1 MMEERNATKKIIGEV
16 LAEIIED
23 VKNGRVNKVN
33 IGLMAYG
40 SELGSEELLKGAA
53 LAMQNDPS
61 VNVVPIGP
69 KVEGFEQME
78 WIETPACESDI
89 SKAMEDA
96 LDKGIISGAVALHY
110 PFPLGVTTIGK
121 VLTPARSR
129 PCFIASS
136 TGTSSS
142 NRMEAMVRNAIYG
155 IAAAKADGIAAPTV
169 GILNLDGSQ
178 TVLRAL
184 QKLSEGGYPITFGSS
199 MRKDGGAIL
208 RGNDLLAGS
217 VDVCVTDTLTGNVLM
232 KLFSAWNTG
241 GNYEALG
248 WGYGPSAGENWNKV
262 VSIIS
267 RASGAP
273 VVAGAITLN
282 ARCAKNGLPA
292 AVAEE
297 LKLAKKAGDL
307 RLQGEILIGLGWLTI
322 ETGDFAETQ
331 INANK
336 VLELV
341 KIKPDVLR
349 YSQALFLLA
358 KIAMIQNT
366 LTSEYKAL
374 ENILL
379 IARYQDADPYA
390 AQFLIILAEICLAIG
405 QPEQAEV
412 FAQEAKEIAESC
424 RSKRVLCT
432 SLRFL
437 GQARLK
443 QGDHQNGLLW
453 IDKSVSLADQIQ
465 VPFEK
470 GLSLRARAACQN
482 DLEKSIQDAQQALQL
497 FEKIGSEYEALQTRN
512 FLTKLNLKNTGD
524 QTIA

>member
-1 MMEERNATKKIIGEV
+1 MEERNATKKIIGEV

-23 VKNGRVNKVN
+23 VKSGCVKKIS

-121 VLTPARSR
+121 VLTPARAK

-142 NRMEAMVRNAIYG
+142 NRVEAMVRNAIYG
-155 IAAAKADGIAAPTV
+155 IAAARADGIVSPNV
-169 GILNLDGSQ
+169 GILNLDGAQ

-199 MRKDGGAIL
+199 MRKEGGAIL

-232 KLFSAWNTG
+232 KLFAAWNTG

-273 VVAGAITLN
+273 VVAGAIMLN

-297 LKLAKKAGDL
+297 LKLAKKAGLDEVIAS
-307 RLQGEILIGLGWLTI
+307 LQPKQASSEEDVTSPPSEPTDEEIHGI
-322 ETGDFAETQ
+322 D
-331 INANK
+331 
-336 VLELV
+336 VLEIEDAV
-341 KIKPDVLR
+341 K
-349 YSQALFLLA
+349 
-358 KIAMIQNT
+358 T
-366 LTSEYKAL
+366 LWKAG
-374 ENILL
+374 I
-379 IARYQDADPYA
+379 Y
-390 AQFLIILAEICLAIG
+390 
-405 QPEQAEV
+405 
-412 FAQEAKEIAESC
+412 AESSMGC
-424 RSKRVLCT
+424 TGPVIKMAGARIEKAKAVL
-432 SLRFL
+432 
-437 GQARLK
+437 K
-443 QGDHQNGLLW
+443 ENGY
-453 IDKSVSLADQIQ
+453 I
-465 VPFEK
+465 
-470 GLSLRARAACQN
+470 
-482 DLEKSIQDAQQALQL
+482 
-497 FEKIGSEYEALQTRN
+497 
-512 FLTKLNLKNTGD
+512 
-524 QTIA
+524 

>member
-1 MMEERNATKKIIGEV
+1 MEERNATKKIIGEV

-23 VKNGRVNKVN
+23 VKSGCVKKIS

-121 VLTPARSR
+121 VLTPARAK

-142 NRMEAMVRNAIYG
+142 NRVEAMVRNAIYG
-155 IAAAKADGIAAPTV
+155 IAAARADGIVSPNV
-169 GILNLDGSQ
+169 GILNLDGAQ

-199 MRKDGGAIL
+199 MRKEGGAIL

-232 KLFSAWNTG
+232 KLFAAWNTG

-297 LKLAKKAGDL
+297 LKLAKKAGL
-307 RLQGEILIGLGWLTI
+307 EEILASLQPKQASSEEDVTAPPSEPTDEEIHGI
-322 ETGDFAETQ
+322 D
-331 INANK
+331 
-336 VLELV
+336 VLEIEEAV
-341 KIKPDVLR
+341 
-349 YSQALFLLA
+349 
-358 KIAMIQNT
+358 
-366 LTSEYKAL
+366 KAL
-374 ENILL
+374 WKTGI
-379 IARYQDADPYA
+379 Y
-390 AQFLIILAEICLAIG
+390 
-405 QPEQAEV
+405 
-412 FAQEAKEIAESC
+412 AESSMGC
-424 RSKRVLCT
+424 TGPVIKMAAARIEKAKAVL
-432 SLRFL
+432 
-437 GQARLK
+437 K
-443 QGDHQNGLLW
+443 ENGY
-453 IDKSVSLADQIQ
+453 I
-465 VPFEK
+465 
-470 GLSLRARAACQN
+470 
-482 DLEKSIQDAQQALQL
+482 
-497 FEKIGSEYEALQTRN
+497 
-512 FLTKLNLKNTGD
+512 
-524 QTIA
+524 

>member
-1 MMEERNATKKIIGEV
+1 MEDRNSTKKIIGEV

-23 VKNGRVNKVN
+23 VKNGCVKKVS

-53 LAMQNDPS
+53 LAMHNDPS

-121 VLTPARSR
+121 VLTPARAK

-142 NRMEAMVRNAIYG
+142 NRVEAMVRNAIYG
-155 IAAAKADGIAAPTV
+155 IAAAKADGIASPTV
-169 GILNLDGSQ
+169 GILNLDGAQ

-199 MRKDGGAIL
+199 MRKEGGAIL

-232 KLFSAWNTG
+232 KLFAAWNTG

-297 LKLAKKAGDL
+297 LKLAKKAGLDEVIAS
-307 RLQGEILIGLGWLTI
+307 LQPKQASSEEDVTSPPSEPTDEEIHGI
-322 ETGDFAETQ
+322 D
-331 INANK
+331 
-336 VLELV
+336 VLEIEDAV
-341 KIKPDVLR
+341 KILW
-349 YSQALFLLA
+349 
-358 KIAMIQNT
+358 
-366 LTSEYKAL
+366 KAG
-374 ENILL
+374 I
-379 IARYQDADPYA
+379 Y
-390 AQFLIILAEICLAIG
+390 
-405 QPEQAEV
+405 
-412 FAQEAKEIAESC
+412 AESSMGC
-424 RSKRVLCT
+424 TGPVIKMAGARIEKAKAVL
-432 SLRFL
+432 
-437 GQARLK
+437 K
-443 QGDHQNGLLW
+443 ENGY
-453 IDKSVSLADQIQ
+453 I
-465 VPFEK
+465 
-470 GLSLRARAACQN
+470 
-482 DLEKSIQDAQQALQL
+482 
-497 FEKIGSEYEALQTRN
+497 
-512 FLTKLNLKNTGD
+512 
-524 QTIA
+524 

>member
-1 MMEERNATKKIIGEV
+1 MEERSAAKKIIGEV

-23 VKNGRVNKVN
+23 VKNGCVKKVS

-53 LAMQNDPS
+53 LAMHNDPS

-69 KVEGFEQME
+69 KAEGFEQME

-121 VLTPARSR
+121 VLTPARAK

-142 NRMEAMVRNAIYG
+142 NRVEAMVRNAIYG
-155 IAAAKADGIAAPTV
+155 IAAARADGIVSPNV
-169 GILNLDGSQ
+169 GILNLDGAQ

-199 MRKDGGAIL
+199 MRKEGGAIL

-232 KLFSAWNTG
+232 KLFAAWNTG

-297 LKLAKKAGDL
+297 LKLAKKAGLDEVIAS
-307 RLQGEILIGLGWLTI
+307 LQPKQASSEEDVTSPPSEPTDEEIHGI
-322 ETGDFAETQ
+322 D
-331 INANK
+331 
-336 VLELV
+336 VLEIEDAV
-341 KIKPDVLR
+341 KILW
-349 YSQALFLLA
+349 
-358 KIAMIQNT
+358 
-366 LTSEYKAL
+366 KAG
-374 ENILL
+374 I
-379 IARYQDADPYA
+379 Y
-390 AQFLIILAEICLAIG
+390 
-405 QPEQAEV
+405 
-412 FAQEAKEIAESC
+412 AESSMGC
-424 RSKRVLCT
+424 TGPVIKMAGARIEKAKAVL
-432 SLRFL
+432 
-437 GQARLK
+437 K
-443 QGDHQNGLLW
+443 ENGY
-453 IDKSVSLADQIQ
+453 I
-465 VPFEK
+465 
-470 GLSLRARAACQN
+470 
-482 DLEKSIQDAQQALQL
+482 
-497 FEKIGSEYEALQTRN
+497 
-512 FLTKLNLKNTGD
+512 
-524 QTIA
+524 

>member
-1 MMEERNATKKIIGEV
+1 MEERNATKKIIGEV

-23 VKNGRVNKVN
+23 VKSGCVKKIS

-121 VLTPARSR
+121 VLTPARAK

-142 NRMEAMVRNAIYG
+142 NRVEAMVRNAIYG
-155 IAAAKADGIAAPTV
+155 IAAARADGIVSPNV
-169 GILNLDGSQ
+169 GILNLDGAQ

-199 MRKDGGAIL
+199 MRKEGGAIL

-232 KLFSAWNTG
+232 KLFAAWNTG

-297 LKLAKKAGDL
+297 LKLAKKAGLDEVIAS
-307 RLQGEILIGLGWLTI
+307 LQPKQASSEEDVTSPPSEPTDEEIHGV
-322 ETGDFAETQ
+322 D
-331 INANK
+331 
-336 VLELV
+336 VLEIEDAV
-341 KIKPDVLR
+341 K
-349 YSQALFLLA
+349 
-358 KIAMIQNT
+358 T
-366 LTSEYKAL
+366 LWKAG
-374 ENILL
+374 I
-379 IARYQDADPYA
+379 Y
-390 AQFLIILAEICLAIG
+390 
-405 QPEQAEV
+405 
-412 FAQEAKEIAESC
+412 AESSMGC
-424 RSKRVLCT
+424 TGPVIKMAGARIEKAKAVL
-432 SLRFL
+432 
-437 GQARLK
+437 K
-443 QGDHQNGLLW
+443 ENGY
-453 IDKSVSLADQIQ
+453 I
-465 VPFEK
+465 
-470 GLSLRARAACQN
+470 
-482 DLEKSIQDAQQALQL
+482 
-497 FEKIGSEYEALQTRN
+497 
-512 FLTKLNLKNTGD
+512 
-524 QTIA
+524 

>member
-1 MMEERNATKKIIGEV
+1 MEERNATKKIIGEV

-23 VKNGRVNKVN
+23 VKSGCVKKIS

-121 VLTPARSR
+121 VLTPARAK

-142 NRMEAMVRNAIYG
+142 NRVEAMVRNAIYG
-155 IAAAKADGIAAPTV
+155 IAAARADGIVSPNV
-169 GILNLDGSQ
+169 GILNLDGAQ

-199 MRKDGGAIL
+199 MRKEGGAIL

-232 KLFSAWNTG
+232 KLFAAWNTG

-297 LKLAKKAGDL
+297 LKLAKKAGLDEVIAS
-307 RLQGEILIGLGWLTI
+307 LQPKQASSEEDVTSPPSEPTDEEIHGI
-322 ETGDFAETQ
+322 D
-331 INANK
+331 
-336 VLELV
+336 VLEIEDAV
-341 KIKPDVLR
+341 KILW
-349 YSQALFLLA
+349 
-358 KIAMIQNT
+358 
-366 LTSEYKAL
+366 KAG
-374 ENILL
+374 I
-379 IARYQDADPYA
+379 Y
-390 AQFLIILAEICLAIG
+390 
-405 QPEQAEV
+405 
-412 FAQEAKEIAESC
+412 AESSMGC
-424 RSKRVLCT
+424 TGPVIKMAGARIEKAKAVL
-432 SLRFL
+432 
-437 GQARLK
+437 K
-443 QGDHQNGLLW
+443 ENGY
-453 IDKSVSLADQIQ
+453 I
-465 VPFEK
+465 
-470 GLSLRARAACQN
+470 
-482 DLEKSIQDAQQALQL
+482 
-497 FEKIGSEYEALQTRN
+497 
-512 FLTKLNLKNTGD
+512 
-524 QTIA
+524 

>member
-1 MMEERNATKKIIGEV
+1 MEERSAAKKIIGEV

-23 VKNGRVNKVN
+23 VKSGCVKKIS

-121 VLTPARSR
+121 VLTPARAK

-142 NRMEAMVRNAIYG
+142 NRVEAMVRNAIYG
-155 IAAAKADGIAAPTV
+155 IAAARADGIVSPNV
-169 GILNLDGSQ
+169 GILNLDGAQ

-199 MRKDGGAIL
+199 MRKEGGAIL

-232 KLFSAWNTG
+232 KLFAAWNTG

-273 VVAGAITLN
+273 VVAGAIMLN

-297 LKLAKKAGDL
+297 LKLAKKAGLDEVIAS
-307 RLQGEILIGLGWLTI
+307 LQPKQASSEEDVTSPPSEPTDEEIHGI
-322 ETGDFAETQ
+322 D
-331 INANK
+331 
-336 VLELV
+336 VLEIEDAV
-341 KIKPDVLR
+341 KILW
-349 YSQALFLLA
+349 
-358 KIAMIQNT
+358 
-366 LTSEYKAL
+366 KAG
-374 ENILL
+374 I
-379 IARYQDADPYA
+379 Y
-390 AQFLIILAEICLAIG
+390 
-405 QPEQAEV
+405 
-412 FAQEAKEIAESC
+412 AESSMGC
-424 RSKRVLCT
+424 TGPVIKMAGARIEKAKAVL
-432 SLRFL
+432 
-437 GQARLK
+437 K
-443 QGDHQNGLLW
+443 ENGY
-453 IDKSVSLADQIQ
+453 I
-465 VPFEK
+465 
-470 GLSLRARAACQN
+470 
-482 DLEKSIQDAQQALQL
+482 
-497 FEKIGSEYEALQTRN
+497 
-512 FLTKLNLKNTGD
+512 
-524 QTIA
+524 

>member
-1 MMEERNATKKIIGEV
+1 MEERNATKKIIGEV

-23 VKNGRVNKVN
+23 VKSGCVKKIS

-121 VLTPARSR
+121 VLTPARAK

-142 NRMEAMVRNAIYG
+142 NRVEAMVRNAIYG
-155 IAAAKADGIAAPTV
+155 IAAAKADGIASPTV
-169 GILNLDGSQ
+169 GILNLDGAQ

-199 MRKDGGAIL
+199 MRKEGGAIL

-232 KLFSAWNTG
+232 KLFAAWNTG

-297 LKLAKKAGDL
+297 LKLAKKAGLDEVIAS
-307 RLQGEILIGLGWLTI
+307 LQPKQASSEEDVTSPPSEPTDEEIHGI
-322 ETGDFAETQ
+322 D
-331 INANK
+331 
-336 VLELV
+336 VLEIEDAV
-341 KIKPDVLR
+341 KILW
-349 YSQALFLLA
+349 
-358 KIAMIQNT
+358 
-366 LTSEYKAL
+366 KAG
-374 ENILL
+374 I
-379 IARYQDADPYA
+379 Y
-390 AQFLIILAEICLAIG
+390 
-405 QPEQAEV
+405 
-412 FAQEAKEIAESC
+412 AESSMGC
-424 RSKRVLCT
+424 TGPVIKMAGARIEKAKAVL
-432 SLRFL
+432 
-437 GQARLK
+437 K
-443 QGDHQNGLLW
+443 ENGY
-453 IDKSVSLADQIQ
+453 I
-465 VPFEK
+465 
-470 GLSLRARAACQN
+470 
-482 DLEKSIQDAQQALQL
+482 
-497 FEKIGSEYEALQTRN
+497 
-512 FLTKLNLKNTGD
+512 
-524 QTIA
+524 

>member
-1 MMEERNATKKIIGEV
+1 MEERNATKKIIGEV
-16 LAEIIED
+16 LAEIIQD
-23 VKNGRVNKVN
+23 VKNGCVNKVS

-121 VLTPARSR
+121 VLTPARAK

-142 NRMEAMVRNAIYG
+142 NRVEAMVRNAIYG
-155 IAAAKADGIAAPTV
+155 IAAARADGIVSPNV
-169 GILNLDGSQ
+169 GILNLDGAQ

-199 MRKDGGAIL
+199 MRKEGGAIL

-232 KLFSAWNTG
+232 KLFAAWNTG

-297 LKLAKKAGDL
+297 LKLAKKAGLDEVIAS
-307 RLQGEILIGLGWLTI
+307 LQPKQASSEEDVTSPPSEPTDEEIHGI
-322 ETGDFAETQ
+322 D
-331 INANK
+331 
-336 VLELV
+336 VLEIEDAV
-341 KIKPDVLR
+341 KILW
-349 YSQALFLLA
+349 
-358 KIAMIQNT
+358 
-366 LTSEYKAL
+366 KAG
-374 ENILL
+374 I
-379 IARYQDADPYA
+379 Y
-390 AQFLIILAEICLAIG
+390 
-405 QPEQAEV
+405 
-412 FAQEAKEIAESC
+412 AESSMGC
-424 RSKRVLCT
+424 TGPVIKMAGARIEKAKAVL
-432 SLRFL
+432 
-437 GQARLK
+437 K
-443 QGDHQNGLLW
+443 ENGY
-453 IDKSVSLADQIQ
+453 I
-465 VPFEK
+465 
-470 GLSLRARAACQN
+470 
-482 DLEKSIQDAQQALQL
+482 
-497 FEKIGSEYEALQTRN
+497 
-512 FLTKLNLKNTGD
+512 
-524 QTIA
+524 

>member
-1 MMEERNATKKIIGEV
+1 MEERNATKKIIGEV

-23 VKNGRVNKVN
+23 VKSGCVKKIS

-53 LAMQNDPS
+53 LAMHNDPS

-121 VLTPARSR
+121 VLTPARAK

-142 NRMEAMVRNAIYG
+142 NRVEAMVRNAIYG
-155 IAAAKADGIAAPTV
+155 IAAAKADGIASPTV
-169 GILNLDGSQ
+169 GILNLDGAQ

-199 MRKDGGAIL
+199 MRKEGGAIL

-232 KLFSAWNTG
+232 KLFAAWNTG

-297 LKLAKKAGDL
+297 LKLAKKAGLDEVIAS
-307 RLQGEILIGLGWLTI
+307 LQPKQASSEEDVTSPPSEPTDEEIHGI
-322 ETGDFAETQ
+322 D
-331 INANK
+331 
-336 VLELV
+336 VLEIEDAV
-341 KIKPDVLR
+341 KILW
-349 YSQALFLLA
+349 
-358 KIAMIQNT
+358 
-366 LTSEYKAL
+366 KAG
-374 ENILL
+374 I
-379 IARYQDADPYA
+379 Y
-390 AQFLIILAEICLAIG
+390 
-405 QPEQAEV
+405 
-412 FAQEAKEIAESC
+412 AESSMGC
-424 RSKRVLCT
+424 TGPVIKMAGARIEKAKAVL
-432 SLRFL
+432 
-437 GQARLK
+437 K
-443 QGDHQNGLLW
+443 ENGY
-453 IDKSVSLADQIQ
+453 I
-465 VPFEK
+465 
-470 GLSLRARAACQN
+470 
-482 DLEKSIQDAQQALQL
+482 
-497 FEKIGSEYEALQTRN
+497 
-512 FLTKLNLKNTGD
+512 
-524 QTIA
+524 

>member
-1 MMEERNATKKIIGEV
+1 MEERNATKKIIGEV

-23 VKNGRVNKVN
+23 VKSGCVKKIS

-121 VLTPARSR
+121 VLTPARAK

-142 NRMEAMVRNAIYG
+142 NRVEAMVRNAIYG
-155 IAAAKADGIAAPTV
+155 IAAARADGIVSPNV
-169 GILNLDGSQ
+169 GILNLDGAQ

-199 MRKDGGAIL
+199 MRKEGGAIL

-232 KLFSAWNTG
+232 KLFAAWNTG

-297 LKLAKKAGDL
+297 LKLAKKAGLDEVIAS
-307 RLQGEILIGLGWLTI
+307 LQPKQASSEEDVTSPPSEPTDEEIHGV
-322 ETGDFAETQ
+322 D
-331 INANK
+331 
-336 VLELV
+336 VLEIEDAV
-341 KIKPDVLR
+341 KILW
-349 YSQALFLLA
+349 
-358 KIAMIQNT
+358 
-366 LTSEYKAL
+366 KAG
-374 ENILL
+374 I
-379 IARYQDADPYA
+379 Y
-390 AQFLIILAEICLAIG
+390 
-405 QPEQAEV
+405 
-412 FAQEAKEIAESC
+412 AESSMGC
-424 RSKRVLCT
+424 TGPVIKMAGARIEKAKAVL
-432 SLRFL
+432 
-437 GQARLK
+437 K
-443 QGDHQNGLLW
+443 ENGY
-453 IDKSVSLADQIQ
+453 I
-465 VPFEK
+465 
-470 GLSLRARAACQN
+470 
-482 DLEKSIQDAQQALQL
+482 
-497 FEKIGSEYEALQTRN
+497 
-512 FLTKLNLKNTGD
+512 
-524 QTIA
+524 